1 MTIGDLDSSNG
12 YLVLYCCA
20 LHLGIQSD
28 LLVKQDR
35 LLSNTCFGLSDIFQ
49 LCAAK
54 CPDLFGKETEMQK
67 MFYLTPSA
75 RQKDHR
81 AKFYAA
87 MMETY
92 RKVFAEHAQGW

>member
-12 YLVLYCCA
+12 YLVFYCCA
-20 LHLGIQSD
+20 LHLGIESD

-49 LCAAK
+49 LCAANR
-54 CPDLFGKETEMQK
+54 PDLFGAETELQK

-81 AKFYAA
+81 KKFFAA
-87 MMETY
+87 MMKIY
-92 RKVFAEHAQGW
+92 RKVFTEHASGW

>member
-1 MTIGDLDSSNG
+1 MTIGDLDGSNG
-12 YLVLYCCA
+12 YLVFYCCA
-20 LHLGIQSD
+20 LHLGIESD

-49 LCAAK
+49 LCANHR
-54 CPDLFGKETEMQK
+54 PDLFGAETELQK

-75 RQKDHR
+75 KQMDHR
-81 AKFYAA
+81 ARFFAL

-92 RKVFAEHAQGW
+92 RKVFLEHEGGW

>member
-1 MTIGDLDSSNG
+1 MTIGDLDSCNG
-12 YLVLYCCA
+12 YLFFYCCA
-20 LHLGIQSD
+20 LHLGIESD

-35 LLSNTCFGLSDIFQ
+35 LLSNTCFSLSDIFQ

-54 CPDLFGKETEMQK
+54 CPDLFGAETELQK

-75 RQKDHR
+75 RLKDRR